1 MLALITKASK
11 DFWYQFKEINT
22 ISDLLNIY
30 SSVVVSKNEYADWS
44 KDMFLELWDGIQEK
58 DIPYFKKAGCHVI
71 IYDSWLE

>member
-1 MLALITKASK
+1 MLALITKASE

-30 SSVVVSKNEYADWS
+30 SSE
-44 KDMFLELWDGIQEK
+44 FLEFWDGIQEK

-71 IYDSWLE
+71 IYDSWLEQVY